1 MSLKI
6 GTVPDCQQCHE
17 CFNEW
22 YYRIQDIANA
32 VGVLENRVQ
41 LLIELNYNGYT
52 VESIMADV
60 QDLLDQ
66 LAAANATLQTITPL
80 SSEVEELENT
90 LEEVSTI

>member
-1 MSLKI
+1 
-6 GTVPDCQQCHE
+6 
-17 CFNEW
+17 
-22 YYRIQDIANA
+22 
-32 VGVLENRVQ
+32 
-41 LLIELNYNGYT
+41 
-52 VESIMADV
+52 MADV